1 MPQCLSR
8 LYTGGRDA
16 DSCGNRKGGVGKT
29 AIARAGR
36 SFGLPQGAMFETLL
50 DVFEEVL
57 RTERLK
63 LNIRPVPRGVTY
75 RADLVW
81 LEDSDNGSRSG

>member
-1 MPQCLSR
+1 VPTVAVAVAMHLAQ
-8 LYTGGRDA
+8 
-16 DSCGNRKGGVGKT
+16 

-50 DVFEEVL
+50 NAFEEEL

-63 LNIRPVPRGVTY
+63 LSIYPVPRGVTY